1 MIQIGFVP
9 EADLPE
15 LQATAQNYQ
24 KLWHEFGSS
33 IVESAKKIT
42 GLDFASQKIVATIHN
57 GHSQSHPLML
67 QATTNRQRSRGDLV
81 HELMHILLVDNNIH
95 SSVVDDNNHGR
106 AVHKLLDL
114 VLFDIYVEVYGRTFA
129 RDQVAL
135 EKSQNQDYEEAWE
148 WALNKNFTQRQKMF
162 EKYKLESN
170 SKKS

>member
-1 MIQIGFVP
+1 MIHLSFVP

-15 LQATAQNYQ
+15 LQATAENYQ
-24 KLWHEFGSS
+24 RLWLEFGSS

-42 GLDFASQKIVATIHN
+42 GLDFASHKIVATVHN

-81 HELMHILLVDNNIH
+81 HELVHILLVDNNIH
-95 SSVVDDNNHGR
+95 SNVIGDSNHGR

-114 VLFDIYVEVYGRTFA
+114 VLYDIYIKVYGRTFA

-135 EKSQNQDYEEAWE
+135 EKSQNPDYEDAWQ
-148 WALNKNFTQRQKMF
+148 WALSKNYEERQLAF
-162 EKYKLESN
+162 EKYKQESGDKQ
-170 SKKS
+170 S